1 MMPENKHLRFL
12 LYVVYAVLG
21 YLFVVKLLPQVAFLL
36 LPFILAYFVA
46 TMTTPVLN
54 FLHQKLKFP
63 KLLASSVSLI
73 IVLGAITTVITLVI
87 NRIIF
92 ELTQFTKQ
100 VPSLIQAL
108 PQKAEQINSQWLE
121 LTKNLSPQMSAYLNS
136 LLLNLSST
144 IYSLVKQMA
153 QSTLNIAGNIAS
165 LLPSIILF
173 TVAFI
178 LSCIFMTNDF
188 DMIKR
193 SIARQIPENMIKKV
207 FLIKTYSGIA
217 VGKYLRGMGIIIC
230 ITFTELFIGF
240 TIIKV
245 EYAFI
250 LAIVIAFVDILPVL
264 GSGSV
269 LLPWCV
275 ISLWSGDM
283 QFATSLFII
292 YLIVTIARQIFEP
305 KVMSSSLGTYPLVTL
320 LGMYIGLQLFGFIGM
335 ILAPI
340 SILVLLYLQS
350 AKVISFWKMED

>member
-1 MMPENKHLRFL
+1 VPKNKHLRFL
-12 LYVVYAVLG
+12 LYVIYAALVY
-21 YLFVVKLLPQVAFLL
+21 FIVVKLLPQVIILI
-36 LPFILAYFVA
+36 LPFILAYFIA
-46 TMTTPVLN
+46 TMTNPIVKLLN
-54 FLHQKLKFP
+54 TKLKFP
-63 KLLASSVSLI
+63 KLLASSTALI
-73 IVLGAITTVITLVI
+73 IVLGSITTVITLVI
-87 NRIIF
+87 NRILF
-92 ELTQFTKQ
+92 ELKQFTDQ
-100 VPSLIQAL
+100 VPSLIQEL
-108 PQKAEQINSQWLE
+108 PQRAEQINLQWLE
-121 LTKNLSPQMSAYLNS
+121 LTGKLSPQMATYLNN

-144 IYSLVKQMA
+144 LYSLVQKMA

-193 SIARQIPENMIKKV
+193 SIARQIPNSMAKKV
-207 FLIKTYSGIA
+207 HLIKTYSGIA
-217 VGKYLRGMGIIIC
+217 VGKYLRGMGIILC
-230 ITFTELFIGF
+230 ITFTELIIGF
-240 TIIKV
+240 SIINV
-245 EYAFI
+245 QYAFI

-264 GSGSV
+264 GSGSI

-283 QFATSLFII
+283 KFASSLFII
-292 YLIVTIARQIFEP
+292 YLIVTVARQILEP

-340 SILVLLYLQS
+340 TVLVLLYLQN
-350 AKVISFWKMED
+350 AKVIFFWKMED

>member
-1 MMPENKHLRFL
+1 MPENKHLRFL

-21 YLFVVKLLPQVAFLL
+21 YLFVAKLLPQIAILF

-46 TMTTPVLN
+46 TMTTPLLN
-54 FLHQKLKFP
+54 FLHKKLKFP

-73 IVLGAITTVITLVI
+73 LILGTITTIITVVI

-100 VPSLIQAL
+100 FPSIIQAL

-121 LTKNLSPQMSAYLNS
+121 LTGRLSPQMALYLNNI
-136 LLLNLSST
+136 LLNISST
-144 IYSLVKQMA
+144 AYSFIKPMTQGTINL
-153 QSTLNIAGNIAS
+153 AGNLAS
-165 LLPSIILF
+165 SLPSIILF

-188 DMIKR
+188 DMIKK
-193 SIARQIPENMIKKV
+193 SIARQIPENMVKRV
-207 FLIKTYSGIA
+207 MLVKTYSGIA
-217 VGKYLRGMGIIIC
+217 IGKYLKGMGIILC

-250 LAIVIAFVDILPVL
+250 LAVVIAFVDILPVL
-264 GSGSV
+264 GSGSI

-275 ISLWSGDM
+275 ITLWSGDIKL
-283 QFATSLFII
+283 ASSLLVI
-292 YLIVTIARQIFEP
+292 YLVVTVMRQIIEP

-335 ILAPI
+335 ILTPI
-340 SILVLLYLQS
+340 MILVLLYLQNS
-350 AKVISFWKMED
+350 KVIFFWKTED